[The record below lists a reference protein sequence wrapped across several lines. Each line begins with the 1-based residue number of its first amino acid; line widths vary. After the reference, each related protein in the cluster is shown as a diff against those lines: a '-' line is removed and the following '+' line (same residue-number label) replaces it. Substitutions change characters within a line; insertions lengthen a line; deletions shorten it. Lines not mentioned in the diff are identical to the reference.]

1 MNTNPT
7 FIERYA
13 LPLFLILT
21 PLLGIAI
28 PLFLPLPPVVVVFMA
43 AFVPALMA
51 ILLTAMTDGRKGV
64 AALLQKVFQ
73 WRIGFK
79 WYAIALGLPLGI
91 HLAIGVLALLLGW
104 IPAIQIRPWSLP
116 QFIVGVLILIWA
128 VLEEVGWRGYALP
141 KVLATRSALFSALLI
156 GIAWGVFH
164 LGLGAMESRPLIPT
178 FLVPFGF
185 SVVLTWLFIQT
196 RGNLVMATLCHFG
209 FNYFVI
215 FEEGMTLAQ
224 ILWLEAI
231 VILVFAFIL
240 VILFGVDLQHSPM
253 KRPAVVDVG

>member
-1 MNTNPT
+1 MNSNASS
-7 FIERYA
+7 IERYA

-21 PLLGIAI
+21 PLIGIAI

-51 ILLTAMTDGRKGV
+51 ILLTAMADGRKGV
-64 AALLQKVFQ
+64 VALLRKVFQ
-73 WRIGFK
+73 WRISFK

-91 HLAIGVLALLLGW
+91 HLAIGALALLLRW
-104 IPAIQIRPWSLP
+104 IPAIQVRPWSLP
-116 QFIVGVLILIWA
+116 QLIVGVLILIWA

-141 KVLATRSALFSALLI
+141 KLLANRSALFSALLI
-156 GIAWGVFH
+156 GIAWGTFH
-164 LGLGAMESRPLIPT
+164 LGLGMMESRPLIPT

-196 RGNLVMATLCHFG
+196 RGNLVMASLCHFG
-209 FNYFVI
+209 FNYLVI

-231 VILVFAFIL
+231 VTLALAFIL
-240 VILFGVDLQHSPM
+240 VILFGPDLQRSPV
-253 KRPAVVDVG
+253 KKPAVVDVG